1 MSSEKRLSR
10 SGLLHQFQ
18 LNHEDI
24 SQLARSTIIPFV
36 SAHFKYVGMSGSST
50 SRSLSNTRHSRK
62 NSEDKNNLSLCCLII
77 FNRIGKI
84 VNQEHL
90 REAFHKIRGHHFGTL
105 SCPSTAQDNPSNQL
119 HDLSEKLNKL
129 CMSSSSNHTVC
140 DSSAKR
146 KYFNN
151 ETAKNLDSIHKN
163 DNSAKIRVNS
173 IRNRTIFVKGVTTA
187 RLKRDNLE
195 NNKQI
200 ETIFW
205 NLNTLTPRSPN

>member
-1 MSSEKRLSR
+1 
-10 SGLLHQFQ
+10 
-18 LNHEDI
+18 
-24 SQLARSTIIPFV
+24 
-36 SAHFKYVGMSGSST
+36 
-50 SRSLSNTRHSRK
+50 
-62 NSEDKNNLSLCCLII
+62 
-77 FNRIGKI
+77 
-84 VNQEHL
+84 
-90 REAFHKIRGHHFGTL
+90 
-105 SCPSTAQDNPSNQL
+105 
-119 HDLSEKLNKL
+119 
-129 CMSSSSNHTVC
+129 MSSSSNHTVC